1 MSKEPHFCSP
11 LPRGLCCCPTTTYG
25 QTKDSRKA
33 RGTTTQWLA
42 RAVVVAPA
50 GTKAP
55 PYRYAPIDVHS
66 GCCCWCCICT
76 FKWGGRSKIRE
87 TYILMNHSMRRIITH
102 KLSYWGGQYNVSKS
116 GHHHLSSLRIIYL
129 LCVVGVVLI
138 GGYMYISLLQ
148 FRSRL
153 IRVLAV
159 LLLLRSCA
167 SNQRSARYKT
177 KSNKMKP
184 IKEEHSGIH
193 FPVTETSEGSHNRC
207 DLW

>member
-1 MSKEPHFCSP
+1 MLTSSSRSLLLSDDDDVWTNKRLAKSE
-11 LPRGLCCCPTTTYG
+11 RGLHGYHPVVGPGCCCGT
-25 QTKDSRKA
+25 
-33 RGTTTQWLA
+33 RGDK
-42 RAVVVAPA
+42 
-50 GTKAP
+50 GS
-55 PYRYAPIDVHS
+55 YAPIDVHS
-66 GCCCWCCICT
+66 GCCCWCCCCICT

-193 FPVTETSEGSHNRC
+193 FPVTETRGFA
-207 DLW
+207 